1 MKSILAVASFLIL
14 ATSAVASDNYTCWQ
28 SQQLNG
34 CGNDSIRSDS
44 VESDNPAGKVS
55 QTGGRTANSSKG

>member
-44 VESDNPAGKVS
+44 IESDNPAGKVS
-55 QTGGRTANSSKG
+55 QTGGRTPNSSKG